1 MLRFPLTITDNSHS
15 VTAALGLGGNIG
27 DPAMAMALALQ
38 ALNERADCEVSAVS
52 NVYRTPPWGKLDQ
65 ADFFNCCAL
74 VKTTLPPAQLLDVCL
89 GLERSMKRV
98 RLERWGPR
106 TLDIDILLYGDQVVA
121 EPHLSIPH
129 PRMLERAFVLRPL
142 ADIAANMMLS
152 GKPVTQWLEQV
163 DSTDISLAIAEPQW
177 WQKA

>member
-1 MLRFPLTITDNSHS
+1 MLRFPLTITDNTHV

-38 ALNERADCEVSAVS
+38 ALNERTDCEVFAVS

-106 TLDIDILLYGDQVVA
+106 TLDIDILLYGDHSVA

-177 WQKA
+177 WQKS